1 LAAAF
6 GWSVANVEPKQKT
19 QKIVAQGKKKPKPNE
34 KPIDSATADRTSL
47 MALEISPKNL

>member
-1 LAAAF
+1 MSNL
-6 GWSVANVEPKQKT
+6 NKKRKKNRPK
-19 QKIVAQGKKKPKPNE
+19 AKKKPKPNE